1 MTAKAKQPHKSP
13 ERHGRK
19 IIPGNILTLNL
30 VFLMRHGSGED
41 KKWLTWILKFLI
53 NRLYLYFLPKYLLR
67 L

>member
-41 KKWLTWILKFLI
+41 KK
-53 NRLYLYFLPKYLLR
+53 
-67 L
+67 